1 MADYPHPYQH
11 LFDATREP
19 TELRATARFGHA
31 WHQWSDAER
40 RALVHAWASG
50 RPLLVRGEAGCGK
63 SQLARAAASVLDVEL
78 FAEVIHPRFEA
89 TDLLYREDHVAR
101 LAQAQLLS
109 TIRPEFDN
117 DQQRQEW
124 LDEQL
129 KPQNFVKEGVIWKA
143 LLQSPPAEKPE
154 VWPRAVVL
162 IDEID
167 KADSDV
173 PNTLL
178 DVLAHR
184 SFEVP
189 GFADPVGGDHNHTP
203 LIVITTNE
211 DRELPPPFLRRC
223 AVLNVRVDDGDEA
236 RFVRWLLRR
245 ARAHAVLRPLDCK
258 DGPNPMQR
266 AAAQVWDDRHSAKIA
281 GLPTVGLAEYLDL
294 LYSLNRLSAGDPA
307 LANALLDEIAPFAL
321 VKHRE
326 QDQGRQPYDPGG
338 DAAKISDTLPHLSDA

>member
-1 MADYPHPYQH
+1 MPEFPKPYQY
-11 LFDATREP
+11 LIAATKAP
-19 TELRATARFGHA
+19 TELPATARFGLA

-40 RALVHAWASG
+40 RAVIHAWASG

-63 SQLARAAASVLDVEL
+63 SQLARAVARVLDVEL
-78 FAEVIHPRFEA
+78 FPEVIHPRFEA

-109 TIRPEFDN
+109 TIQPKFDGH
-117 DQQRQEW
+117 QQRLEW
-124 LDEQL
+124 LEEQL
-129 KPQNFVKEGVIWKA
+129 NPTKFVKPGVIWQA
-143 LLQSPPAEKPE
+143 LAQAEPANQPA

-184 SFEVP
+184 SFDVP
-189 GFADPVGGDHNHTP
+189 GFDPIGGDHNHAP

-211 DRELPPPFLRRC
+211 DRELPPAFLRRC
-223 AVLNVRVDDGDEA
+223 AVLNVRVDDENEL
-236 RFVRWLLRR
+236 RFVDWLLRR
-245 ARAHAVLRPLDCK
+245 ARAHAELQRLDYE
-258 DGPNPMQR
+258 DGPNPMRR
-266 AAAQVWDDRHSAKIA
+266 AAEQVWDDRQSAQRA

-294 LYSLNRLSAGDPA
+294 LYSLNRLSEGDPVR
-307 LANALLDEIAPFAL
+307 ANELLNEIAPFAL
-321 VKHRE
+321 VKHRD
-326 QDQGRQPYDPGG
+326 QDQGRKPR
-338 DAAKISDTLPHLSDA
+338 DAAGETPDHAPAPPSRSDD